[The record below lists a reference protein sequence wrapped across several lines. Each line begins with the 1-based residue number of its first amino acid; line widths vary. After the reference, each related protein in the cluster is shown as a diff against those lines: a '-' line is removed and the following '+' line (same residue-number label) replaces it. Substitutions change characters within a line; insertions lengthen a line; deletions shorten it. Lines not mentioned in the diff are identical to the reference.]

1 MKHEIKIADKFGS
14 RLSSGERAYPFRVS
28 EIDPYITLCDSLVL
42 DFTGVRSAN
51 SSFINALVSGLFE
64 DHGAKLLKQLTFKGC
79 LPTVKVLLN
88 AAISLGM
95 SKHAE
100 QHH

>member
-1 MKHEIKIADKFGS
+1 MKHEIKIAEVFGS
-14 RLSSGERAYPFRVS
+14 RLSSGERAYAFRVS
-28 EIDPYITLCDSLVL
+28 EIDPYVSLCDSLVI

-51 SSFINALVSGLFE
+51 SSFINALVSGLIE
-64 DHGAKLLKQLTFKGC
+64 DHGTPLLERLSFRGC

-95 SKHAE
+95 SKRGEIH
-100 QHH
+100 